1 VGAATAQGGDGAAA
15 TFISRPIALLP
26 ALLCRRAAGPARA
39 VLHEMAHVWQH
50 QSGINLLLRRH
61 PFCRYSYK
69 LRKDAPL
76 SAYNIEQQAEIIR
89 HIFLL
94 RRGADVPGAPPL
106 ADLEALLPF

>member
-1 VGAATAQGGDGAAA
+1 
-15 TFISRPIALLP
+15 
-26 ALLCRRAAGPARA
+26 
-39 VLHEMAHVWQH
+39 MAHVWQH